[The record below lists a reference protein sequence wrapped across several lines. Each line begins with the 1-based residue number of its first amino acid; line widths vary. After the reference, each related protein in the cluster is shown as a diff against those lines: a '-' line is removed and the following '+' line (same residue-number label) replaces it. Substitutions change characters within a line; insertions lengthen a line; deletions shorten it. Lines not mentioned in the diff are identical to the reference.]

1 MITDSR
7 VRVIGSG
14 NPQFDDSSGRYTQSM
29 SKDWEVTSLEELLER
44 VCQAEPDAGR
54 VSLDAI
60 LDVVGCRSFGPL
72 LVVAGLLTLAPV
84 IGDIP
89 GVPTIV
95 GALVFLIA
103 IQLLFHREHVWLPR
117 FLLNRSIE
125 RGKLHKAIGWL
136 YPPARFVD
144 RWSRARL
151 TLFAEGAMIHVVIIV
166 CLGIAMTMPVM
177 EVIPF
182 SANAAGGALTAYG
195 LALIARDGL
204 LALIAFAFTGVAVW
218 SVAGRLLA

>member
-1 MITDSR
+1 
-7 VRVIGSG
+7 
-14 NPQFDDSSGRYTQSM
+14 M
-29 SKDWEVTSLEELLER
+29 SEDREVNSLEELLER
-44 VCQAEPDAGR
+44 VCQVEPDAGR

-60 LDVVGCRSFGPL
+60 LDEMGRRSFGPL
-72 LVVAGLLTLAPV
+72 LVVAGLLTLVPV

-89 GVPTIV
+89 GVPTTV

-151 TLFAEGAMIHVVIIV
+151 TLFAGGAMIYVIIIV

-195 LALIARDGL
+195 LALITRDGL
-204 LALIAFAFTGVAVW
+204 LALIAFAFTGVIVW
-218 SVAGRLLA
+218 SVAAKFL

>member
-1 MITDSR
+1 
-7 VRVIGSG
+7 
-14 NPQFDDSSGRYTQSM
+14 M
-29 SKDWEVTSLEELLER
+29 SEDGEVNSLEELLER
-44 VCQAEPDAGR
+44 VCRAEPDAGR

-60 LDVVGCRSFGPL
+60 LDEVGCRSFGPL

-89 GVPTIV
+89 GVPTTV
-95 GALVFLIA
+95 GVLVFLIA

-125 RGKLHKAIGWL
+125 RGKALGWL

-151 TLFAEGAMIHVVIIV
+151 TLFAGGAMIYVTIIV

-195 LALIARDGL
+195 LALITRDGL

-218 SVAGRLLA
+218 SVAGKFL

>member
-1 MITDSR
+1 
-7 VRVIGSG
+7 
-14 NPQFDDSSGRYTQSM
+14 M
-29 SKDWEVTSLEELLER
+29 SEDQEVTSLEQLLER
-44 VCQAEPDAGR
+44 VCGAEPEAGR

-89 GVPTIV
+89 GVPTTV
-95 GALVFLIA
+95 GVLVFLIA
-103 IQLLFHREHVWLPR
+103 VQLLFHREHVWLPR

-136 YPPARFVD
+136 YRPARFVD
-144 RWSRARL
+144 RLLRPRL
-151 TLFAEGAMIHVVIIV
+151 TIFADGAIRYVIIIV

-195 LALIARDGL
+195 LSLIARDGL

-218 SVAGRLLA
+218 SVAGRFL